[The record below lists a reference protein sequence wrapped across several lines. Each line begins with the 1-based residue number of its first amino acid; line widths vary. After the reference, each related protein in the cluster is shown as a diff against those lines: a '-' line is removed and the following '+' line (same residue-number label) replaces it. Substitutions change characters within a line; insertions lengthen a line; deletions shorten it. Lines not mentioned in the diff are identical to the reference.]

1 MIFLVFINTIIFII
15 LSFLHFYWALGGNWG
30 MEGVVPTF
38 SEEGEKV
45 FKPGL
50 HATIAVGVIMGGFAF
65 ITIGNTGFFDESL
78 NHSFIRYA
86 TLTIG
91 ILFFLRAIG
100 EFKYIGFFK
109 KVKGS
114 LFAKNDTR
122 YYSPLCL
129 VIAILSFAIILLT

>member
-1 MIFLVFINTIIFII
+1 
-15 LSFLHFYWALGGNWG
+15 

-38 SEEGEKV
+38 SDEGKKV

-50 HATIAVGVIMGGFAF
+50 HATMGVGIAMGGFAF
-65 ITIGNTGFFDESL
+65 ITIGNTGFFDQSL
-78 NHSFIRYA
+78 SHTFIRYA
-86 TLTIG
+86 TLAIG
-91 ILFFLRAIG
+91 ILFLLRAIG

-109 KVKGS
+109 KVKGT

-129 VIAILSFAIILLT
+129 VIAIVSFAIILLT

>member
-1 MIFLVFINTIIFII
+1 MNLLVLINTTIFIL

-38 SEEGEKV
+38 AHEGKKI

-50 HATIAVGVIMGGFAF
+50 HGTMAVGIAMGGCAF
-65 ITIGNTGFFDESL
+65 ITIGNTGIFDQSL
-78 NHSFIRYA
+78 SHTFIKYA
-86 TLTIG
+86 TTAIG
-91 ILFFLRAIG
+91 ALFLFRAIG

-109 KVKGS
+109 KVKGT
-114 LFAKNDTR
+114 LFAKNDTQ

-129 VIAILSFAIILLT
+129 IVASVSFLIIWLS